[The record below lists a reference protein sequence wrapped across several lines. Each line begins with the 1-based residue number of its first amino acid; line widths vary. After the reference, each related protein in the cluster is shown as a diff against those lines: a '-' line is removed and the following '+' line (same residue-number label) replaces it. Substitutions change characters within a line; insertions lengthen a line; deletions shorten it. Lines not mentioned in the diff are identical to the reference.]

1 MKNEA
6 PRSRRWYTTG
16 VQRVEQMPLS
26 LVYAVVILLGIITIT
41 ASSTAASNFTIY
53 RSVATYAD
61 RNGVVPP
68 EYAVL
73 PPGEVSGRYADF
85 TPMNFRVYQAL
96 LGDSDTADV
105 ARYVAYQTLIFLA
118 GIYLLQRFRE
128 RLGVSTAE
136 VRWISLG
143 AIACSLLI
151 LPFLEDKVTFFTLPL
166 LTLVGST
173 GSAVA
178 AGAGLGVMIGW
189 TGLGIS
195 VLPVLA
201 LRREGWRDAIRTTL
215 AAVIVTL
222 VMMSVAGR
230 GAVDLLS
237 RRSDREAQDPFW
249 YSLWAPF
256 GDLGSPTV
264 RSLAFVVLSTAVF
277 VAWLQKRAS
286 TTAVIV
292 GLIMVSLLVSNS
304 TVPERLAM
312 VLPLG
317 ALAFTGLKARRSW
330 SIAVAAWAAVL
341 LVAKVSNRAFDTT
354 LLGSVDRVGIIG
366 IVEVLI
372 VNSPLLVVLAVIVF
386 GRATPAGF
394 GRGQASLA
402 GRQAP

>member
-1 MKNEA
+1 
-6 PRSRRWYTTG
+6 
-16 VQRVEQMPLS
+16 MPLS

-201 LRREGWRDAIRTTL
+201 LRREGLRDAIRTTL

-230 GAVDLLS
+230 GAVDPLS

-277 VAWLQKRAS
+277 VAEAGFNYGRNRWVDYGESLGFQQHRSGETRHGLTARRTGVHWTQS
-286 TTAVIV
+286 TTFMVYRGCGMGRSFAGCESLEPCLRHDVIRV
-292 GLIMVSLLVSNS
+292 RGSGGNH
-304 TVPERLAM
+304 RHC
-312 VLPLG
+312 
-317 ALAFTGLKARRSW
+317 RSP
-330 SIAVAAWAAVL
+330 
-341 LVAKVSNRAFDTT
+341 
-354 LLGSVDRVGIIG
+354 DR
-366 IVEVLI
+366 
-372 VNSPLLVVLAVIVF
+372 
-386 GRATPAGF
+386 
-394 GRGQASLA
+394 Q
-402 GRQAP
+402 